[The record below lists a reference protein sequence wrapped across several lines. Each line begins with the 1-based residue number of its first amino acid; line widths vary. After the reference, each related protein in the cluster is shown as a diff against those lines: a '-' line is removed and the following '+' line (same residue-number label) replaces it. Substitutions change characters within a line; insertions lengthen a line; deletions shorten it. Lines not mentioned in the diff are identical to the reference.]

1 MSLSPYVIE
10 TTAERFNADVL
21 ERSKSVPV
29 VVDFWAAWCQPCRRL
44 APLLEKAAEEMAG
57 QFVLVKA
64 DVDQLP
70 QHAAAFRVEGIPAV
84 FAVRDGN
91 VVDSF
96 TGLLTESQLRDW
108 LRGIMP
114 SDAELLLRDAAGLEA
129 SDPAAAETKYR
140 KAIELDSKLF
150 EAQIGLARA
159 LSAQEKSDE
168 ASQIL
173 AKLEERGFLEPA
185 AQKLK
190 AELQLQA
197 SRLSEGELA
206 ALKAK
211 VAANDND
218 TAAKLALAEAL
229 LAAGEYSEGL
239 ELALDVV
246 ERERGPARDKAR
258 LAMLDAFRVLGDEAE
273 LTRKFR
279 RKLASALY

>member
-1 MSLSPYVIE
+1 MNQSPYVIE

-21 ERSKSVPV
+21 ERSKAVPV

-44 APLLEKAAEEMAG
+44 APLLEKAAEEMGG

-70 QHAAAFRVEGIPAV
+70 QQAAAFRVEGIPAV

-96 TGLLTESQLRDW
+96 TGLLTESQLHDW

-114 SDAELLLRDAAGLEA
+114 SDAELLVRDAASLET
-129 SDPAAAETKYR
+129 SDLAAAEAKYR
-140 KAIELDSKLF
+140 KAALLDSKRF
-150 EAQIGLARA
+150 EAPIGLARVLA
-159 LSAQEKSDE
+159 AQGKADE
-168 ASQIL
+168 ASQII
-173 AKLEERGFLEPA
+173 ARLEERGFLEPA

-211 VAANDND
+211 VAANAND
-218 TAAKLALAEAL
+218 AAAKLALAEAL
-229 LAAGEYSEGL
+229 LAAGQYDEGL
-239 ELALDVV
+239 QQALDVV
-246 ERERGPARDKAR
+246 ARERGPARDKAR

-273 LTRKFR
+273 LTREFR

>member
-1 MSLSPYVIE
+1 MSQSPHVVE
-10 TTAERFNADVL
+10 TTAERFNTDVL
-21 ERSKSVPV
+21 EQSKSVPV

-44 APLLEKAAEEMAG
+44 APLLEKAADEMAG

-91 VVDSF
+91 VIDSF

-114 SDAELLLRDAAGLEA
+114 SDAELLLLDAVGLEA
-129 SDPAAAETKYR
+129 SDSAAAEAKYR
-140 KAIELDSKLF
+140 SAIQLDSKLF
-150 EAQIGLARA
+150 DAQIGLARVLA
-159 LSAQEKSDE
+159 SQKKSDE

-206 ALKAK
+206 SLKAK

-229 LAAGEYSEGL
+229 LAAGQYAEGL
-239 ELALDVV
+239 ELAVDVV

-273 LTRKFR
+273 LTREFR
-279 RKLASALY
+279 RRLSSAMY